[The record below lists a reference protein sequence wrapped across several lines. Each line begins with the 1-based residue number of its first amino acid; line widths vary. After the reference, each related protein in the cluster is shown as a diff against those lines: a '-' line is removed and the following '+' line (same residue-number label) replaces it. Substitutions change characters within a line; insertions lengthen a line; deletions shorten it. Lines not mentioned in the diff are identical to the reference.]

1 MNVVEWRGMRGM
13 GFKEKTSGEI
23 VPWERIVW
31 DLTLECGHLVRIS
44 TSNRKRP
51 IMSIRCETC
60 EREGR

>member
-1 MNVVEWRGMRGM
+1 M